1 MNIKHKIYL
10 SFSISILLISLS
22 TIGLNT
28 SQLYSMTKY
37 SIEEN
42 IIPSAVESAKGKLS
56 NNITPSIIV
65 SRELANNAYIKK
77 WLEYEKDSELPSI
90 MDQLAE
96 TKKISSAF
104 SIFLVSDMSKSLY
117 YEGGKLKTLDIKNPK
132 DHWYYNF
139 ISSPKDFELNI
150 DIDEISGKKSLFINY
165 KVKSKGKLLGVT
177 GIGISFDELIEF
189 IASYNIDDL
198 GELLIIDRKGEIKVH
213 RDKNEIGKNLKDLY
227 MLSSIEM
234 DEIVSGAEKKSLKN
248 VKEGSESVFL
258 SSSNL
263 PYIDWIIIA
272 KVYEEKIYHDANKK
286 IIVTISICIFISI
299 ISLLIMLYLVNSLFY
314 PINKV
319 SLALFDIGQ
328 GDQDLRQRINID
340 NPDETESGK
349 LADGFNKFIEK
360 IENLILSANKIRSDI
375 EFQISETKD
384 NLDYAIDCAS
394 NQKKMTEQISAAAT
408 QMGSVSD
415 DIASNAD
422 FASKSTAD
430 IKHQAELGLIAFKQ
444 AENVMNDILNYS
456 TETSESVDKLSQ
468 GIKDIIN
475 IAKLIEDISEQIN
488 LLALNAAIEAARA
501 GEHGRGFAV
510 VADEVRNLST
520 RTRQSTLEISKTVMQ
535 LNESSSETLDVLKKS
550 VKSILI
556 GNERI
561 LEAGDAIKEITS
573 SVSRIN
579 EMNFQIADSTK
590 EQNIVCL
597 EMSKGIEDI
606 SQLSQSSFDV
616 LKITEGRFEQVVS
629 KLSELYKILKQ
640 FKTK

>member
-1 MNIKHKIYL
+1 
-10 SFSISILLISLS
+10 
-22 TIGLNT
+22 
-28 SQLYSMTKY
+28 
-37 SIEEN
+37 
-42 IIPSAVESAKGKLS
+42 
-56 NNITPSIIV
+56 
-65 SRELANNAYIKK
+65 
-77 WLEYEKDSELPSI
+77 
-90 MDQLAE
+90 
-96 TKKISSAF
+96 
-104 SIFLVSDMSKSLY
+104 
-117 YEGGKLKTLDIKNPK
+117 
-132 DHWYYNF
+132 
-139 ISSPKDFELNI
+139 
-150 DIDEISGKKSLFINY
+150 
-165 KVKSKGKLLGVT
+165 
-177 GIGISFDELIEF
+177 
-189 IASYNIDDL
+189 
-198 GELLIIDRKGEIKVH
+198 
-213 RDKNEIGKNLKDLY
+213 
-227 MLSSIEM
+227 
-234 DEIVSGAEKKSLKN
+234 
-248 VKEGSESVFL
+248 
-258 SSSNL
+258 
-263 PYIDWIIIA
+263 
-272 KVYEEKIYHDANKK
+272 
-286 IIVTISICIFISI
+286 
-299 ISLLIMLYLVNSLFY
+299 
-314 PINKV
+314 
-319 SLALFDIGQ
+319 
-328 GDQDLRQRINID
+328 
-340 NPDETESGK
+340 
-349 LADGFNKFIEK
+349 
-360 IENLILSANKIRSDI
+360 
-375 EFQISETKD
+375 ETKD

-579 EMNFQIADSTK
+579 EM
-590 EQNIVCL
+590 
-597 EMSKGIEDI
+597 
-606 SQLSQSSFDV
+606 
-616 LKITEGRFEQVVS
+616 
-629 KLSELYKILKQ
+629 
-640 FKTK
+640 